1 MRAAEPAICF
11 RQFVIQRR
19 AMRAEYRAAP
29 AAGGGRAEGWEPP
42 GLGRGLE
49 WESFGEGLR
58 GGMVSAEREISSF
71 CFFLPALQRRKIPSN
86 RRQFYAEFKLCR
98 HQTGKIS
105 LVMFLLQSKNIACDL
120 STDH

>member
-1 MRAAEPAICF
+1 
-11 RQFVIQRR
+11 
-19 AMRAEYRAAP
+19 
-29 AAGGGRAEGWEPP
+29 
-42 GLGRGLE
+42 
-49 WESFGEGLR
+49 
-58 GGMVSAEREISSF
+58 MVSAEREISSF